1 MKFQK
6 DFKNII
12 DKKLLKVGNLILK
25 SNQLKAGAILSY
37 ISLFLNTIIS
47 LVYTPFMLRKMGQS
61 EFGLYSLT
69 ASVVG
74 YLTILDFGFGNAIV
88 RYTAKYRALNEKEK
102 EYNLNGMFLAIYTI
116 IGIITAIIGLVLYL
130 NVGNMFSSKMT
141 VSEIEKAKVLMLL
154 LVFNLSV
161 SFPLGIFSSIITA
174 YEEFIFSKVI
184 NIIRIIIS
192 PCIMI
197 PLLILGYRSIGMVVV
212 TTVLN
217 ISILIINMW
226 YCLRKLKVKI
236 YFNNFDFSLLKE
248 IVGYSLYIFLNI
260 IVDKINWS
268 ADQFILGMV
277 SGTVAVAIYSVA
289 AQINT
294 YYLSF
299 STAISGVFLPKL
311 TAMVTKKASDKEL
324 SDLFIKIGRIQ
335 YVIMAYILCGFL
347 LVGQDFINI
356 WAGKDYN
363 SAYYISIILIIP
375 VTVPL
380 IQNLGISL
388 LQAQN
393 KQKFRSVVY
402 VLIAILNITISIP
415 LAKIYGGIGSA
426 IGTSISL
433 ILGNIIAMNI
443 YYYKQIHIDIPRFWR
458 EIFLMTI
465 PATIAF
471 ICSFFINRFIGGS
484 GYSYIVIKASL
495 FTIIYILLMWLMG
508 MNKYEK
514 ELFASPIKK
523 IKGRCLNYD

>member
-1 MKFQK
+1 MKK
-6 DFKNII
+6 
-12 DKKLLKVGNLILK
+12 
-25 SNQLKAGAILSY
+25 NQLKAGAILSY
-37 ISLFLNTIIS
+37 ISLFLSTIIS
-47 LVYTPFMLRKMGQS
+47 LIYTPFMLRKMGQS

-102 EYNLNGMFLAIYTI
+102 EYNLNGMFIIVYTI
-116 IGIITAIIGLVLYL
+116 IGIITAIAGIILYL
-130 NVGNMFSSKMT
+130 NVGNLFSAKMT
-141 VSEIEKAKVLMLL
+141 TAEIQKAKILMLL
-154 LVFNLSV
+154 LVFNLAV

-174 YEEFIFSKVI
+174 YEEFVFSKVI

-197 PLLILGYRSIGMVVV
+197 PLLILGYRSIGMVVI
-212 TTVLN
+212 TTILN

-226 YCLRKLKVKI
+226 FCLTKLRVKL
-236 YFNNFDFSLLKE
+236 YFKNFDLSLLRE
-248 IVGYSLYIFLNI
+248 IIGYSFYIFLNI

-268 ADQFILGMV
+268 ADQFILGTV

-289 AQINT
+289 AQING

-311 TAMVTKKASDKEL
+311 TVMVTKKASNTEF

-335 YVIMAYILCGFL
+335 YVIIAYILGGFL

-356 WAGKDYN
+356 WAGKDYS
-363 SAYYISIILIIP
+363 SAYYIAALLIIP

-380 IQNLGISL
+380 IQNLGITL

-393 KQKFRSVVY
+393 RQKFRSIVY
-402 VLIAILNITISIP
+402 VLIAVLNISISIP

-426 IGTSISL
+426 IGTAIAI

-443 YYYKQIHIDIPRFWR
+443 YYYKKINIDIPQFWK

-471 ICSFFINRFIGGS
+471 VFCFFISRFIVGS
-484 GYSYIVIKASL
+484 GYSYILIKAFI
-495 FTIIYILLMWLMG
+495 FTLIYIPLMWFMG

-514 ELFASPIKK
+514 TIFSSPIKK
-523 IKGRCLNYD
+523 IKARNKGDV

>member
-1 MKFQK
+1 MKK
-6 DFKNII
+6 
-12 DKKLLKVGNLILK
+12 
-25 SNQLKAGAILSY
+25 NQLKAGAILSY
-37 ISLFLNTIIS
+37 ISLFLSTIIS

-88 RYTAKYRALNEKEK
+88 RYTAKYKALNEKEK
-102 EYNLNGMFLAIYTI
+102 EYNLNGMFIIIYTI
-116 IGIITAIIGLVLYL
+116 ISIITAIIGFVLYL
-130 NVGNMFSSKMT
+130 NVGNLFSAKMT
-141 VSEIEKAKVLMLL
+141 PSEIEKAKVLMLL
-154 LVFNLSV
+154 LVFNLAV

-174 YEEFIFSKVI
+174 YEEFVFSKVV

-197 PLLILGYRSIGMVVV
+197 PLLILGYRSIGMVVI
-212 TTVLN
+212 TTILN
-217 ISILIINMW
+217 ISILLINMW
-226 YCLRKLKVKI
+226 YCITKLKVKF
-236 YFNNFDFSLLKE
+236 YFKNFDFSLLKE
-248 IVGYSLYIFLNI
+248 IVNYSFYIFLGI

-268 ADQFILGMV
+268 ADQFILGTV

-289 AQINT
+289 AQING

-311 TAMVTKKASDKEL
+311 TAMVTQKASNKEL

-335 YVIMAYILCGFL
+335 YVIIAYILGGFL
-347 LVGQDFINI
+347 LVGQDFINT
-356 WAGKDYN
+356 WAGKDYS
-363 SAYYISIILIIP
+363 SAYCIAAILIIP

-393 KQKFRSVVY
+393 KQKFRSVIY
-402 VLIAILNITISIP
+402 VLIAALNIAISIP
-415 LAKIYGGIGSA
+415 LAKMYGGIGAA
-426 IGTSISL
+426 IGTSVAL

-443 YYYKQIHIDIPRFWR
+443 YYYREIYIDIPEFWKQ
-458 EIFLMTI
+458 IFLMTI
-465 PATIAF
+465 PAVITF
-471 ICSFFINRFIGGS
+471 VCSFFINCFIGGS
-484 GYSYIVIKASL
+484 GYGYILIKVFI
-495 FTIIYILLMWLMG
+495 FTLIYIPLMWFMG
-508 MNKYEK
+508 MNNYEK

-523 IKGRCLNYD
+523 IKTRNKGVV

>member
-1 MKFQK
+1 MKK
-6 DFKNII
+6 
-12 DKKLLKVGNLILK
+12 
-25 SNQLKAGAILSY
+25 NQLKAGAILSY

-47 LVYTPFMLRKMGQS
+47 LVYTPFMLRMMGQS
-61 EFGLYSLT
+61 EYGLYSLT
-69 ASVVG
+69 ASIVG

-88 RYTAKYRALNEKEK
+88 RYTAKYRALNDKEK
-102 EYNLNGMFLAIYTI
+102 EYNLNGMFIVIYTM
-116 IGIITAIIGLVLYL
+116 IGIITTIIGFILYL
-130 NVGNMFSSKMT
+130 NTGKLFSVKMT
-141 VSEIEKAKVLMLL
+141 PLEIEKAKVLMLL
-154 LVFNLSV
+154 LAFNLAV

-174 YEEFIFSKVI
+174 YEEFVFSKVI

-212 TTVLN
+212 TTILN
-217 ISILIINMW
+217 ICILLINMW
-226 YCLRKLKVKI
+226 YCLTKLKVKL
-236 YFNNFDFSLLKE
+236 YFNNFDFSLLRE
-248 IVGYSLYIFLNI
+248 IIGYSFYIFLNI

-268 ADQFILGMV
+268 ADQFILGTV
-277 SGTVAVAIYSVA
+277 AGTVAVAVYSVA

-311 TAMVTKKASDKEL
+311 TAMVTRKASDKEL

-335 YVIMAYILCGFL
+335 YVIMAYILCEFL
-347 LVGQDFINI
+347 LLGQDFVNI
-356 WAGKDYN
+356 WAGKDYS
-363 SAYYISIILIIP
+363 SAYYIAAILIIP

-393 KQKFRSVVY
+393 KQKFRSIVY
-402 VLIAILNITISIP
+402 TLIAVLNIIISIP

-426 IGTSISL
+426 IGTSIAL
-433 ILGNIIAMNI
+433 ILGNIVVMNI
-443 YYYKQIHIDIPRFWR
+443 YYYKQIHINIPKFWK

-465 PATIAF
+465 PAAITF
-471 ICSFFINRFIGGS
+471 VFGLLINHFIGGS
-484 GYSYIVIKASL
+484 GYRYILIKAFI
-495 FTIIYILLMWLMG
+495 FTLIYIPLMWGMG

-523 IKGRCLNYD
+523 IKGRNKGDVYKL